1 MDTNFKY
8 YLGVW
13 DPRRKCRKWQR
24 NLNILQIPTE
34 GRVTRYLTNNVQN
47 CHSHLKQEKSEKPL
61 EPGEPKEIRLLN
73 LMWYPQWDP
82 RTEKGN

>member
-1 MDTNFKY
+1 M
-8 YLGVW
+8 
-13 DPRRKCRKWQR
+13 
-24 NLNILQIPTE
+24 
-34 GRVTRYLTNNVQN
+34 QN

-61 EPGEPKEIRLLN
+61 EPGEPKEIQLLN